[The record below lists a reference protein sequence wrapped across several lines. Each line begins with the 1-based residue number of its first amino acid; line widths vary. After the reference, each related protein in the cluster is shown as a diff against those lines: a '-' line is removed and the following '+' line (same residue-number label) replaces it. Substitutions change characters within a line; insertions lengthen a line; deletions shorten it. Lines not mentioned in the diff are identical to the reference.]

1 MRSRP
6 SLRDENGERLKEKT
20 ENAVCKADR
29 RPGRR
34 YFGVDGERMGMKR
47 VKEFVKRET
56 VLTAAFLLAALSMV
70 FVRPDRAY
78 GGYVDA

>member
-1 MRSRP
+1 
-6 SLRDENGERLKEKT
+6 
-20 ENAVCKADR
+20 
-29 RPGRR
+29 
-34 YFGVDGERMGMKR
+34 MKR

-78 GGYVDA
+78 GGYVDYQTIALLFCLMAVMAGF

>member
-1 MRSRP
+1 
-6 SLRDENGERLKEKT
+6 
-20 ENAVCKADR
+20 
-29 RPGRR
+29 
-34 YFGVDGERMGMKR
+34 MKR

-78 GGYVDA
+78 GGYVDYQTIACLLYTSRCV